1 MRRQPRHHHHQRPA
15 RAPHPW
21 RRALVPASIPP
32 PSPYLQVL
40 ATIREWLPRAAE
52 CERGCHPR
60 QIAAAVLGQLRALD
74 GALRAWREFW
84 RHEWI
89 GSSLLFMADATGR
102 ADLKMIDFGVTTPH
116 EAGLRHDQPWVMGA
130 PAGQKHGA
138 PARLA
143 SGLLALGPLGQRRLP
158 RQARSRGLRA
168 PLDSMGARLRS
179 WQTWPRLSTARQPR
193 GRLPARA
200 GQPDTAVEPAGQGGQ
215 LAMTRAQVCGGCPP
229 CLWKARREEAALLEG
244 CVLKRLTGTIVVE
257 GV

>member
-1 MRRQPRHHHHQRPA
+1 M
-15 RAPHPW
+15 
-21 RRALVPASIPP
+21 
-32 PSPYLQVL
+32 L

-244 CVLKRLTGTIVVE
+244 CVLKRLTGTIAVE
-257 GV
+257 SV